1 MSSAVKTRVLFVC
14 IGNSCRS
21 QMAEAFARTY
31 GSDCL
36 VPASAGV
43 APASIVAPDTMRA
56 MGEKNIDLAD
66 HFPKSLKYLER
77 AEFDIVVNMSGL
89 FLVQKFG
96 NAKMLDWDVADPI
109 GIDYDEH
116 CLVRDQIER
125 LVMGLILMLRR
136 GPETK
141 LRGLGVAR

>member
-1 MSSAVKTRVLFVC
+1 
-14 IGNSCRS
+14 
-21 QMAEAFARTY
+21 MAEGFARTY

-43 APASIVAPDTMRA
+43 APASIVAPDTMRT

-89 FLVQKFG
+89 FLLQKFG
-96 NAKMLDWDVADPI
+96 NAKMLDWEVADPV
-109 GIDYDEH
+109 GMDYDEH
-116 CLVRDQIER
+116 CLVRDEIER
-125 LVMGLILMLRR
+125 LVMTLIQTLRR

-141 LRGLGVAR
+141 LRGLGVGRSPQ